1 MTGAIKWMAFVA
13 MVLAAYGV
21 AWLKAYNLSSDYFD
35 YANQQ
40 YEQGYR
46 VEALK
51 GMNKLELR
59 REERYL
65 GGYQQVVETWEG
77 AMLGPKPAFYEQAQA
92 RVDAILP
99 TLTTAEL
106 LAFIETYVELDMRYV
121 PEAADQLRHMA
132 GSQGNQVLF
141 EEMDD
146 FLQEAF
152 PTYYQEEIGYQ
163 QPIGSQQQIEM
174 RSKTL

>member
-1 MTGAIKWMAFVA
+1 MTRGIKWMAFVG

-21 AWLKAYNLSSDYFD
+21 AWLKAYNLSADYFD

-40 YEQGYR
+40 YKQGHR

-59 REERYL
+59 REETYL
-65 GGYQQVVETWEG
+65 GGYQQVIETWEG
-77 AMLGPKPAFYEQAQA
+77 AMLGPKPPFYAIAKA
-92 RVDAILP
+92 RAEEILP
-99 TLTTAEL
+99 QLTTAEL
-106 LAFIETYVELDMRYV
+106 LAFIEIYVELDMRYV
-121 PEAADQLRHMA
+121 PEAALQLRQLA
-132 GSQGNQVLF
+132 GSRGDQATF
-141 EEMDD
+141 DEMDE

-152 PTYYQEEIGYQ
+152 PTFYQ
-163 QPIGSQQQIEM
+163 QQADDS